1 MKMENSTNLNIIEKN
16 KIDINNINTITN
28 FGSDIIN
35 KINIDDDKLSILKK
49 TGNGEV
55 NTLIKDILNKVDDI
69 DFNSIQSNTL
79 WNRIFKKM
87 HLKKFTQKFNTIK
100 DSIDDVQSKLEEGLQ
115 NCTSDNNIINET
127 YKNNVVIV
135 PEIDKLIEYGKQEQR
150 NLENIDTSK
159 FETYELQNYNAVK
172 HQLTKKINALFNIR
186 NILSQELVQL
196 KIMEENNIDLVSKI
210 TEINQYIVPLW
221 KHNLS
226 TILIL
231 ENQNQNAKLI
241 KAISDTTNKMISLQ
255 SSLLYENSLAI
266 ANENERGIVD
276 ITTLKNSTDM
286 LYKTLNDIK
295 TIHTNATKNQE
306 LYENELNQLKSKI
319 KNIYSLIE

>member
-1 MKMENSTNLNIIEKN
+1 MENSTNLNIIEKN

-35 KINIDDDKLSILKK
+35 KINIDDNKLNILKK
-49 TGNGEV
+49 TSNTDV
-55 NTLIKDILNKVDDI
+55 NNLISDILNKVDDI
-69 DFNSIQSNTL
+69 DFNALQSNSL
-79 WNRIFKKM
+79 LNKIFKKM

-100 DSIDDVQSKLEEGLQ
+100 DSIDDVQKKLEEGLQ
-115 NCTSDNNIINET
+115 NCNIDNNIIDAT
-127 YKNNVVIV
+127 YNNNVVIV
-135 PEIDKLIEYGKQEQR
+135 PEIDKLIEYGKQEQYK
-150 NLENIDTSK
+150 LDKIDTSK
-159 FETYELQNYNAVK
+159 FETYELQSYNAVK
-172 HQLTKKINALFNIR
+172 HQLTKKINALLNIR

-196 KIMEENNIDLVSKI
+196 KIMEENNTDLVSKI
-210 TEINQYIVPLW
+210 TEINQYVIPLW

-266 ANENERGIVD
+266 ANENERGIID
-276 ITTLKNSTDM
+276 ISTLKNSTDM
-286 LYKTLNDIK
+286 LYKTLNDINN
-295 TIHTNATKNQE
+295 IHKNAIKNQGV
-306 LYENELNQLKSKI
+306 YEEELNQLKNKI
-319 KNIYSLIE
+319 KNIYSLFE